1 MSRHPATARVALT
14 PTMSDPT
21 QATVELRLAEHPD
34 DLQAVRDLFLDY
46 QASLDVDLCFQG
58 FQAELDGLPGP
69 YAPPGGALLLALVD
83 GAPAGCCA
91 LRPLPSADHPN
102 ACEMKRLFVRPAF
115 RGFGL
120 GRQLVDRIL
129 MLGQVAGYTTMLLDT
144 LSDMEAARALY
155 QESGFVEVA
164 PYYHNPLPGAHYLKV
179 DL

>member
-1 MSRHPATARVALT
+1 MSETSNAVI
-14 PTMSDPT
+14 
-21 QATVELRLAEHPD
+21 ELRLAEDPA
-34 DLQAVRDLFLDY
+34 DLEAVRQLFLDY
-46 QASLDVDLCFQG
+46 QASLEVDLCFQG
-58 FQAELDGLPGP
+58 FQAEVAQLPGD
-69 YAPPGGALLLALVD
+69 YAAPGGALLLALVD

-91 LRPLPSADHPN
+91 LRPLLNTDHLN

-129 MLGQVAGYTTMLLDT
+129 VLGQMAGYTTMLLDT

-155 QESGFVEVA
+155 QESGFVEIA
-164 PYYHNPLPGAHYLKV
+164 PYYHNPIPGAHYLKV